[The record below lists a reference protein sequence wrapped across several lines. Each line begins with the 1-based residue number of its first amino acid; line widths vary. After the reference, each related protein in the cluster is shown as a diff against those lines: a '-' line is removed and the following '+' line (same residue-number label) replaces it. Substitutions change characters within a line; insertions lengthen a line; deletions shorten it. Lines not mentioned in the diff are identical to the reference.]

1 MTLRY
6 TNKPF
11 GGHGPQQPEDWR
23 SRFPSHARPID
34 SAPMSSRPVRLF
46 EPDGKSRWG
55 IHHMGCWREV
65 EAIRDTYGN
74 TRVACNGNLISNPI
88 MWASS

>member
-1 MTLRY
+1 MA
-6 TNKPF
+6 
-11 GGHGPQQPEDWR
+11 R
-23 SRFPSHARPID
+23 SNQKIGAVAFHRTQDRLIVRPCRRGQ
-34 SAPMSSRPVRLF
+34 SGYSSLT
-46 EPDGKSRWG
+46 EKKSRWG